1 MAVKILMVC
10 LGNICRSPLAEGIL
24 ASKLPKENF
33 KIDSAGTGHW
43 HVGKKPDER
52 SIATA
57 KKYGIDITNQRG
69 RLFKNND
76 LEYYDHIFV
85 MDSSNYDDVIKFA
98 KTDAQKQKVQLILN
112 ELFPGENVDV
122 PDPFYGLP
130 NGFETVYEML
140 DETCTI
146 LAKRLIEKHS

>member
-57 KKYGIDITNQRG
+57 KKNGIDITNQRG
-69 RLFKNND
+69 RLFKSND
-76 LEYYDHIFV
+76 LDYYDHIFV
-85 MDSSNYDDVIKFA
+85 MDSSNYDDVIKFV

-122 PDPFYGLP
+122 PDPYYGLQ
-130 NGFETVYEML
+130 NGFDTVYEML
-140 DETCTI
+140 DETCDI